1 MYGGSG
7 LVIYSNP
14 CSMHCVE
21 FFYYFT
27 CYGRFMSWCT
37 LAYTKV
43 YGSDSTVVI
52 HGIYLA
58 LMRMLIA
65 GKRSIEEKPPT
76 ESLQANLQSV
86 VEEPDVPVVPFNMD
100 EVVGAIHARRR
111 RQICPDSDTQPA
123 QDRIRYVLF
132 ILDTSASIG
141 SANFMEVKRIL
152 ADLSATLCDHLR
164 VALLTFGADFNL
176 EFCFNCYNNSND
188 IRDAIMNTVYR
199 HGAWTRTT
207 AATRCACQTML
218 TTECGLPYSVY
229 TPNIDVVYLTD
240 GRHNGKCSGTT
251 LTDELDCFHSD
262 SRPNINT
269 YAIGIG
275 RASLD
280 SVNAMAKVRDPNDAH
295 VFNVETFE
303 DLKLLF
309 SLISDL
315 LSTDA
320 DGDGVPDFS
329 CILHDAKPCKR

>member
-1 MYGGSG
+1 
-7 LVIYSNP
+7 
-14 CSMHCVE
+14 
-21 FFYYFT
+21 
-27 CYGRFMSWCT
+27 
-37 LAYTKV
+37 
-43 YGSDSTVVI
+43 
-52 HGIYLA
+52 
-58 LMRMLIA
+58 MLPT
-65 GKRSIEEKPPT
+65 GKRSIKEGSPT
-76 ESLQANLQSV
+76 EALQANLQRV
-86 VEEPDVPVVPFNMD
+86 GEETIIPVVPFNMD
-100 EVVGAIHARRR
+100 EAVGSIHARRR
-111 RQICPDSDTQPA
+111 REICPTPGTQPA

-176 EFCFNCYNNSND
+176 EFCFNCYDNSND

-207 AATRCACQTML
+207 AATRCACQNML
-218 TTECGLPYSVY
+218 TTACGLPHGVY

-251 LTDELDCFHSD
+251 LKDELECFHSD

-275 RASLD
+275 RSSLD
-280 SVNAMAKVRDPNDAH
+280 SVNAMAKVRDPDDAH
-295 VFNVETFE
+295 VFNVDTFE

-329 CILHDAKPCKR
+329 CILHDTTPCKR